1 MVVCIYKE
9 RTFVMKVYRKRNL
22 ILKEGGTAY
31 AEPSNTANSTS
42 SSISDSAQNALNKNP
57 TADSIMVNSGDFDG
71 DVSDNIPTLT
81 INAQK
86 NGASVENAVKAQL
99 SNPNVK
105 KMGDVRF
112 EVDVTEERLM
122 NSVTL
127 SKKELNEMIMS
138 LK

>member
-1 MVVCIYKE
+1 
-9 RTFVMKVYRKRNL
+9 MKVYRKRNL